1 LEMFEEMRPPA
12 PAALA
17 CTDALVPRLEA
28 YYELAGEMGFE
39 QAWRVAQS
47 VTHPAQL
54 APALRLAA
62 NWQGKAEERSM
73 LSLAVTRAMGEMRPD
88 SRSFLAA
95 PEVPAAAWELAQRT
109 EPMTVVSAYRAYL
122 VAGFGGDVCFESE
135 PEVWLKFFAMKLLP
149 LTGGSVAAIS
159 EEEVEP
165 RKILT
170 SAELGEFWKDGA
182 GKELWAGIFEFSL
195 GSPGGRTPDGREIP
209 ARVSNWSE
217 KLPGWWKKLESWKAE
232 VGEERAWFHQ
242 QAMLRARVAMMALK
256 EADRGALVARA
267 VAFLRDSPMAEE
279 SPAEWRAEVE
289 YLLQVGPDVRLE
301 VRRNGGDLLNLL
313 LDEIQAAKA

>member
-1 LEMFEEMRPPA
+1 
-12 PAALA
+12 
-17 CTDALVPRLEA
+17 
-28 YYELAGEMGFE
+28 
-39 QAWRVAQS
+39 
-47 VTHPAQL
+47 
-54 APALRLAA
+54 
-62 NWQGKAEERSM
+62 
-73 LSLAVTRAMGEMRPD
+73 
-88 SRSFLAA
+88 
-95 PEVPAAAWELAQRT
+95 
-109 EPMTVVSAYRAYL
+109 MTVVSAYRAYL